1 MFYREL
7 DDETRQRAELEIRAR
22 EDLHLRASLGRQ
34 RRKLALVVAPHE
46 HVHHGFAPYRED
58 IAARSFAWS
67 LGTLAGI
74 AGFMATLE
82 HFAGTWSWATPP
94 AAIAGLL
101 CLLVGQRVGIWA
113 APSLLRLTAVPWM
126 RRLPFPMRGFMATHL
141 LARRPT
147 AVLLRVEIDGPED
160 DLVALLAD
168 LVWQVDDA
176 TTVRREGDVL
186 VVRSDG
192 ENRSQKPIQ
201 VWIREIV
208 DEALVPLAAIH
219 PVHAVTVAIQR

>member
-1 MFYREL
+1 MLYREL
-7 DDETRQRAELEIRAR
+7 DDETRHRADLETRAR

-34 RRKLALVVAPHE
+34 RRNLALVVAPHE
-46 HVHHGFAPYRED
+46 HVHRGLAPYRED

-82 HFAGTWSWATPP
+82 HFAGSWATPP
-94 AAIAGLL
+94 AAIVGLF

-141 LARRPT
+141 LARPPA
-147 AVLLRVEIDGPED
+147 AVVLRVEVDGPQD

-192 ENRSQKPIQ
+192 ENRGQKPIQ

>member
-1 MFYREL
+1 MPYREL
-7 DDETRQRAELEIRAR
+7 DDETRTRADAEIRAR
-22 EDLHLRASLGRQ
+22 EDLYLRASLGRE
-34 RRKLALVVAPHE
+34 RRKFALVVAPHE
-46 HVHHGFAPYRED
+46 HIDRGLAPYRED

-94 AAIAGLL
+94 AAIVGLF

-113 APSLLRLTAVPWM
+113 APSLLRLTAIPWM

-141 LARRPT
+141 LVRPPA
-147 AVLLRVEIDGPED
+147 AVLLRVEMDATDD
-160 DLVALLAD
+160 DLVEMLAD

-192 ENRSQKPIQ
+192 ENRAQKPIQ

-219 PVHAVTVAIQR
+219 TVRSVTVAIQR